1 MSRRLKLYNQQFG
14 DTATRIG
21 LISQAQLNEARRHQK
36 QLQGKT
42 KNDVS
47 LGRVLVQLGHITEE
61 QRAAIIA
68 MQALSED
75 NQESGEGEALC
86 EKARILSRELA
97 LYNQRFGYIAM
108 KLGFISEGQLKKSLN
123 IQRRVQEKAKI
134 GVPLGRV
141 LEQIEYISEE
151 QKAAVLAVQALTVET
166 EPGGEKTKSG
176 IDEVE
181 NGVEE
186 IEPIADKA
194 EAGVEEAGPGDEN
207 GESDDEQILPD
218 DQEPEED
225 EEQVKISD
233 YFSVAVSEDKLT
245 ARLMPKARDHEELVF
260 EDVLELIEAEGIKHG
275 LVEKAVILSFF
286 KDESEELKT
295 LTIAKGYLPGE
306 GKDPEIVYHFET
318 NPLKAGKL
326 LEDGTIDWK
335 DRGEIPQVDEGNL
348 LVEIVPGI
356 DGTVGMDVFGN
367 EIPTL
372 PIAKVSLNAGK
383 GVKKSEDGNSFF
395 ASAKGTP
402 QLSGNETLIVSPVL
416 HIPGD
421 IGIET
426 GHVEFNG
433 HIEVEGT
440 VQSGYQVRGESFKAQ
455 SIENAELYVSGDVV
469 VTGGIFDSK
478 IKCEGNVKAV
488 HVHKSD
494 IKSGGDLVVGT
505 EIAESRVELYGI
517 CKMEY
522 GTIIS
527 SEIAARGGIIAK
539 NVGTAVSKPSHLDVG
554 VDHTLRREISGLKK
568 LFSKAGR
575 KKKDL
580 TPQIETLKAKSD
592 QINEELGDV
601 AQKQD
606 QYMVQLRQ
614 LQEKFKDHESID
626 EGLKAE
632 YEKAVAELEAQ
643 RSTIDTVVEELMKKD
658 SEIET
663 TIADIEEQVTE
674 LAEDQTELE
683 ERIEMLREKR
693 ETEKGKPVVKVSG
706 NLFHG
711 TKISGPKSKL
721 TLKDDCGH
729 VNIFETDKTKEGQV
743 TRWHMKIGPLR

>member
-1 MSRRLKLYNQQFG
+1 MRKVR
-14 DTATRIG
+14 
-21 LISQAQLNEARRHQK
+21 
-36 QLQGKT
+36 
-42 KNDVS
+42 
-47 LGRVLVQLGHITEE
+47 
-61 QRAAIIA
+61 
-68 MQALSED
+68 
-75 NQESGEGEALC
+75 
-86 EKARILSRELA
+86 
-97 LYNQRFGYIAM
+97 
-108 KLGFISEGQLKKSLN
+108 
-123 IQRRVQEKAKI
+123 
-134 GVPLGRV
+134 
-141 LEQIEYISEE
+141 
-151 QKAAVLAVQALTVET
+151 
-166 EPGGEKTKSG
+166 
-176 IDEVE
+176 
-181 NGVEE
+181 
-186 IEPIADKA
+186 
-194 EAGVEEAGPGDEN
+194 
-207 GESDDEQILPD
+207 
-218 DQEPEED
+218 
-225 EEQVKISD
+225 D
-233 YFSVAVSEDKLT
+233 Y
-245 ARLMPKARDHEELVF
+245 EELVF

-275 LVEKAVILSFF
+275 LVEKAVILSFL

-295 LTIAKGYLPGE
+295 LTIAQGSFPGE
-306 GKDPEIVYHFET
+306 GKDPEIAYHFET

-367 EIPTL
+367 EIPAL
-372 PIAKVSLNAGK
+372 PIAKISLNAGK

-402 QLSGNETLIVSPVL
+402 QLPGNETLIVSPVL

-433 HIEVEGT
+433 HIEVEGA

-455 SIENAELYVSGDVV
+455 SIDNAELYVSGDVV
-469 VTGGIFDSK
+469 VIDGIFDSK
-478 IKCEGNVKAV
+478 IKCEGSLKAV

-494 IKSGGDLVVGT
+494 INARGDLVVGT
-505 EIAESRVELYGI
+505 EITESRVELYGI

-527 SEIAARGGIIAK
+527 SEIIARGGIIAK

-554 VDHTLRREISGLKK
+554 VDHKLRREISGLKK
-568 LFSKAGR
+568 LFLKAGR
-575 KKKDL
+575 RKKDL
-580 TPQIETLKAKSD
+580 TPQIETLKAQSD
-592 QINEELGDV
+592 QINGELGDV

-614 LQEKFKDHESID
+614 LKDKFEDHESID

-632 YEKAVAELEAQ
+632 YEKAVAELEAE
-643 RSTIDTVVEELMKKD
+643 RSTIDKVVEELMKKD

-663 TIADIEEQVTE
+663 TIADLEEQAAE

-711 TKISGPKSKL
+711 TIISGPKSKL
-721 TLKDDCGH
+721 TLKDDCGQ
-729 VNIFETDKTKEGQV
+729 VNIFETDKTKEGQL

>member
-1 MSRRLKLYNQQFG
+1 MARHLKLYNQQFG

-21 LISQAQLNEARRHQK
+21 LISQTQLNEARRHQK

-42 KNDVS
+42 KIHVS

-97 LYNQRFGYIAM
+97 LYNQRFGDLAM
-108 KLGFISEGQLKKSLN
+108 KLGFISEGQLKKSLK
-123 IQRRVQEKAKI
+123 IQRKVQEKIKTD
-134 GVPLGRV
+134 VPLGRV
-141 LEQIEYISEE
+141 LEELKYISEE
-151 QKAAVLAVQALTVET
+151 QRAAVLAVQALTVET
-166 EPGGEKTKSG
+166 APGSEKAKSG

-186 IEPIADKA
+186 IEPVADKA
-194 EAGVEEAGPGDEN
+194 ETGVEESGPGAEN
-207 GESDDEQILPD
+207 GESDDEQILPG

-225 EEQVKISD
+225 QEQVKSSN
-233 YFSVAVSEDKLT
+233 YFSVDVSEDKLT

-286 KDESEELKT
+286 EDESEELKT
-295 LTIAKGYLPGE
+295 LTIAKGSPPGE

-348 LVEIVPGI
+348 LAEIIPGI
-356 DGTVGMDVFGN
+356 YGTVGMDVFGN
-367 EIPTL
+367 EIPAL

-383 GVKKSEDGNSFF
+383 GVKKSKDGNSFF

-433 HIEVEGT
+433 HIEVEGA
-440 VQSGYQVRGESFKAQ
+440 VQSGYRVRGESLRAQ
-455 SIENAELYVSGDVV
+455 SIDNAELNVSGDVV

-494 IKSGGDLVVGT
+494 INVGGDLVVEK
-505 EIAESRVELYGI
+505 EITESRVELYGI

-527 SEIAARGGIIAK
+527 SEIAARGGIVAK
-539 NVGTAVSKPSHLDVG
+539 NVGTAMSKPSHLEVG
-554 VDHTLRREISGLKK
+554 VDHKLRREISGLKK

-575 KKKDL
+575 RKKDL
-580 TPQIETLKAKSD
+580 TPQIETLKAQSD
-592 QINEELGDV
+592 QINGELGDV

-606 QYMVQLRQ
+606 QYMVKLRQ
-614 LQEKFKDHESID
+614 LQDKFKDHESID

-643 RSTIDTVVEELMKKD
+643 RSATDTVVEELMKKD

-663 TIADIEEQVTE
+663 IIADLEEEATE

-721 TLKDDCGH
+721 TLKDDCSH
-729 VNIFETDKTKEGQV
+729 VNIFETDKTEEGQS

>member
-1 MSRRLKLYNQQFG
+1 MPRRLKLYNQQFG

-21 LISQAQLNEARRHQK
+21 LINQTQLNEARRHQK
-36 QLQGKT
+36 QLQEKT
-42 KNDVS
+42 KIDVS
-47 LGRVLVQLGHITEE
+47 LGRVLVQLEHITEE

-68 MQALSED
+68 MLALSED

-97 LYNQRFGYIAM
+97 LYNQRFGDIAM

-141 LEQIEYISEE
+141 LEQLEYISEE

-166 EPGGEKTKSG
+166 APGGEKTKSG

-181 NGVEE
+181 NGVKE
-186 IEPIADKA
+186 IEPVADKA
-194 EAGVEEAGPGDEN
+194 EAGVEEAGPGAEN

-286 KDESEELKT
+286 KDESEEIKT

-306 GKDPEIVYHFET
+306 GKDPEIAYHFET

-367 EIPTL
+367 EIPAL
-372 PIAKVSLNAGK
+372 PIPKVSLNAGK
-383 GVKKSEDGNSFF
+383 GVKKSKDGNSFF

-402 QLSGNETLIVSPVL
+402 QLSGNDTLIVSPVL

-440 VQSGYQVRGESFKAQ
+440 VQSGYQVRGESFRAQ
-455 SIENAELYVSGDVV
+455 GIDNAELNVSGDVV
-469 VTGGIFDSK
+469 VAGGIFDSK
-478 IKCEGNVKAV
+478 IRCKGNVKAV

-494 IKSGGDLVVGT
+494 INAGGDLVVEK
-505 EIAESRVELYGI
+505 EITDSRVELYGI
-517 CKMEY
+517 CQMEY

-527 SEIAARGGIIAK
+527 SEIAARGGITAK
-539 NVGTAVSKPSHLDVG
+539 NVGTAMSKPSHLDVG

-568 LFSKAGR
+568 LFLKAGR
-575 KKKDL
+575 RKKDL
-580 TPQIETLKAKSD
+580 KPQIETLKAQSD
-592 QINEELGDV
+592 QINGEIGDV

-606 QYMVQLRQ
+606 QYMVQLRR
-614 LQEKFKDHESID
+614 LQEKLKDHESID
-626 EGLKAE
+626 EGLKDE
-632 YEKAVAELEAQ
+632 YEKAVAELESQLSA
-643 RSTIDTVVEELMKKD
+643 IETVVEELMKKD

-663 TIADIEEQVTE
+663 TIADLEEEATE
-674 LAEDQTELE
+674 LAEDQAELE

-729 VNIFETDKTKEGQV
+729 VNIFETDKTKAGQF
-743 TRWHMKIGPLR
+743 TPWHMKIGPLR